1 MSQDWNGGGWRPAR
15 RLARPQDL
23 WPSRELL
30 NHPPRQSQV
39 PLFQKLVV
47 GAKLLTFFS
56 SQMDGIWGDRGVVGA
71 WENAQPAWFPAYPHG
86 KAPTAPGKGK
96 TVSHN
101 SEVRTSQ
108 GPGILS
114 RD

>member
-1 MSQDWNGGGWRPAR
+1 MVGG
-15 RLARPQDL
+15 
-23 WPSRELL
+23 
-30 NHPPRQSQV
+30 
-39 PLFQKLVV
+39 
-47 GAKLLTFFS
+47 
-56 SQMDGIWGDRGVVGA
+56 

-86 KAPTAPGKGK
+86 KAPTALGKGK

-101 SEVRTSQ
+101 SEVRTCQ

>member
-1 MSQDWNGGGWRPAR
+1 M
-15 RLARPQDL
+15 
-23 WPSRELL
+23 
-30 NHPPRQSQV
+30 

-47 GAKLLTFFS
+47 GAKLLTVFS